1 MHVLAARDLLS
12 YRHARELS
20 GGRAM
25 DEELNWKVAPPKA
38 YFYWKKGGQVVR
50 SAQFT
55 QAELEQEIE
64 RLYAVGKDAT
74 QFVQAL
80 KSLALARGST

>member
-1 MHVLAARDLLS
+1 MGED
-12 YRHARELS
+12 
-20 GGRAM
+20 
-25 DEELNWKVAPPKA
+25 LNWKVVPPKA
-38 YFYWKKGGQVVR
+38 YFYWKRDGQVVR

-55 QAELEQEIE
+55 QAELEDEIE

-74 QFVQAL
+74 PFVLAL